1 MPVLRAFRDEAAGRG
16 LLSPDAPLDA
26 EAAFGLVREMPW
38 TASTGALPEMTLGA
52 WRGDDAGKHYLLRA
66 VLYELGYR
74 SILLACTHA
83 WSVESAPWARA
94 ELRSI
99 LDEGPVPDVHT
110 FLRVEHDGDWGSV
123 DATWP
128 LGTRPLGL
136 PANER
141 FVPGARC
148 ASPATRRRSTT
159 SPRMPIR
166 RSSAAACST
175 RTPMSTGPGPAS
187 GGAASGPP
195 SSSGSPLPVPPEAP
209 APARGQ
215 ATARERTAGRL
226 WKRKGLR

>member
-26 EAAFGLVREMPW
+26 EAAFALVREMPW

-94 ELRSI
+94 ELRSM

-110 FLRVEHDGDWGSV
+110 FLRVEHDRDWGSV

-128 LGTRPLGL
+128 LGSRALGL

-141 FVPGARC
+141 FVPGREMRIAC
-148 ASPATRRRSTT
+148 DPEEIYHVPEDADPEEFRRRLLDAHSDQ
-159 SPRMPIR
+159 R
-166 RSSAAACST
+166 
-175 RTPMSTGPGPAS
+175 GPG
-187 GGAASGPP
+187 
-195 SSSGSPLPVPPEAP
+195 
-209 APARGQ
+209 
-215 ATARERTAGRL
+215 ARERRRAFRSALEL
-226 WKRKGLR
+226 WLSAPRPA

>member
-1 MPVLRAFRDEAAGRG
+1 MPVLGAFRDEAAGRG
-16 LLSPDAPLDA
+16 LLTPDAPLDA
-26 EAAFGLVREMPW
+26 EAAFSLVREMPW

-94 ELRSI
+94 ELRPI

-128 LGTRPLGL
+128 LGSRALGL

-141 FVPGARC
+141 FVPGREMRIAC
-148 ASPATRRRSTT
+148 DPEEIYHVPEDTDPEEFRRRLLDAHSDEH
-159 SPRMPIR
+159 
-166 RSSAAACST
+166 
-175 RTPMSTGPGPAS
+175 GPG
-187 GGAASGPP
+187 
-195 SSSGSPLPVPPEAP
+195 
-209 APARGQ
+209 
-215 ATARERTAGRL
+215 ARERRRAFRSALEL
-226 WKRKGLR
+226 WLSAPRPA